1 VTTGFGLPEGVD
13 NGAVTAAHML
23 VVPPPVKT
31 LKNFIQIIELGMA
44 KNEK

>member
-1 VTTGFGLPEGVD
+1 VTARFGLPEGVD
-13 NGAVTAAHML
+13 NGAIAAAHML

-31 LKNFIQIIELGMA
+31 LKNLIQIIELGMV